1 MRAYRHKMIGD
12 ETGDKRN
19 MLTSIKQFEGK
30 KVNFHTHTTRCKHA
44 TGEDREYVERAI
56 EAGFE
61 VLGFSDHAPYLF
73 EDSFVS
79 RMRMDMEQLGEYV
92 ESIYALKKE
101 YEKDIEIYCGLEM
114 EYFPKRFAKT
124 IAEIQKQPI
133 EYLLLAQ
140 HYFDDEVG
148 NINVGTPWDDEE
160 HLELYVNRILEGL
173 DTNLFLYVAHPD
185 IIHFTGSDEVYERQM
200 TRLAVEFKKRNMPVE
215 INISGLRYTDR
226 YPNPKFVEIAKRCGN
241 QFIIGQDAHFPDC
254 FLDVE
259 NYRRAEMLIKD

>member
-1 MRAYRHKMIGD
+1 MQD
-12 ETGDKRN
+12 
-19 MLTSIKQFEGK
+19 MLTSMEQFRGK

-73 EDSFVS
+73 EDGFVS
-79 RMRMDMEQLGEYV
+79 RMRMDMEQLEEYTA
-92 ESIYALKKE
+92 SILELKKE
-101 YEKDIEIYCGLEM
+101 YAGDIEIYCGLEM

-148 NINVGTPWDDEE
+148 NINVGTPWPDEE
-160 HLELYVNRILEGL
+160 HLELYVNRILEAL
-173 DTNLFLYVAHPD
+173 DKDLFLYVAHPD

-200 TRLAVEFKKRNMPVE
+200 TRLACEFKKRNMPVE
-215 INISGLRYTDR
+215 INVSGLRYTTR
-226 YPNPKFVEIAKRCGN
+226 YPNPKFVDIAKRCGN
-241 QFIIGQDAHFPDC
+241 DFIIGMDAHSPESL
-254 FLDVE
+254 LDFE
-259 NYRRAEMLIKD
+259 NYRRAEMLIHG

>member
-1 MRAYRHKMIGD
+1 
-12 ETGDKRN
+12 
-19 MLTSIKQFEGK
+19 MLTSIEQFQGK

-56 EAGFE
+56 EAGFD

-73 EDSFVS
+73 EDGFVS
-79 RMRMDMEQLGEYV
+79 RMRMDMEQLEEYTD
-92 ESIYALKKE
+92 SILGLKKE
-101 YEKDIEIYCGLEM
+101 YASDIEIYCGLEM
-114 EYFPKRFAKT
+114 EYFPKRFDRT
-124 IAEIQKQPI
+124 IAEIMKQPI
-133 EYLLLAQ
+133 DYLLLAQ

-148 NINVGTPWDDEE
+148 NINVGMEWSDEE

-226 YPNPKFVEIAKRCGN
+226 YPNPKFVEIAKRYGN

-259 NYRRAEMLIKD
+259 NYRKAEMLING